1 MQFEK
6 AVRKQAKLRLA
17 LSGPSGSGK
26 TMGALLIAKGLGGRI
41 AVMDTERDSASL
53 YSESFKLSTG
63 KIFTPPE
70 FYSLSLAPPYAPE
83 RFVEAIRA
91 AESAGYDVLIIDS
104 ITHEWN
110 GSGGCLE
117 INDELARAKFR
128 GNTWSAWNET
138 TPRHRAVIDAIQQSR
153 MHIIATMRSKT
164 ETTQSEE
171 GGKKKVLKLGM
182 KAEQRDGFEYEF
194 TTVLDI
200 IHDGNFATSSKD
212 RTGLFSGDPKP
223 ITEQTGVMLRE
234 WLVSGAAMVEPELPH
249 LDETE
254 VVDMLSA
261 IGAANSLEELRQ
273 KFGMAWTHGKGF
285 PDAQARYKVAYD
297 TRTAA
302 LSAMTG
308 A

>member
-6 AVRKQAKLRLA
+6 AVRKQARLRLA

-26 TMGALLIAKGLGGRI
+26 TMGALFIAKGLGGRI
-41 AVMDTERDSASL
+41 AVIDTERDSASL
-53 YSESFKLSTG
+53 YSEAFKLSSG
-63 KIFTPPE
+63 NMFTPPA
-70 FYSLSLAPPYAPE
+70 FDSLSLAPPYAPE
-83 RFVEAIRA
+83 RFVEAIKS

-200 IHDGNFATSSKD
+200 IHDGNFATASKD

-223 ITEQTGVMLRE
+223 ITEKTGVMLRE
-234 WLVSGAAMVEPELPH
+234 WLVSGAVVEPDHSH

-273 KFGMAWTHGKGF
+273 EFGFAWTHSKGF
-285 PDAQARYKVAYD
+285 PDAQNRYKAAYD
-297 TRTAA
+297 TRTAE